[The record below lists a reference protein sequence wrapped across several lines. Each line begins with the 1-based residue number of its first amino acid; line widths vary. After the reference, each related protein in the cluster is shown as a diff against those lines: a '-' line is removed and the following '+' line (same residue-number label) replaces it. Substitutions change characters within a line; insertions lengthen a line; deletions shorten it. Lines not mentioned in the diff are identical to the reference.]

1 LLENLLLAREPQQA
15 WETDLAKLLDQWVR
29 LVLRFR
35 VASIVLMAIITG
47 IAGLCFLQVEVR
59 NSLRYMID
67 ESSTRGNYYY
77 DTREI
82 FGSDNV
88 MLLGIEDDQLLTGD
102 FLKKLRRL
110 EASLEAHP
118 MVLQVTSLGGL
129 QRVGTNEAGA
139 MEVRP
144 YFPDDQTEQERR
156 EAVAALRSDGMYVPG
171 LLTQDGNGTAVI
183 VRLVGDTK
191 ADMKRAGVEAAMR
204 ATAERLPNG
213 HLLLRTEAGRASLV
227 DTARMFAVPELYDIV
242 AKTGFEL
249 DRLYKTGMPASLT
262 ALMLET
268 ERHAG
273 PYFLASL
280 VIILILV
287 SLMLKEWRATL
298 MVFLTALPA
307 SLWGAGFGG
316 MINGGL
322 SIVASMAPMI
332 ILVLATANIVHL
344 VGQYRFER
352 LRCDKDEAII
362 RTFHEVGMACFL
374 TTLTTLI
381 GFTSLRFLPV
391 GTAKE
396 LAVIASIGV
405 TAAFIIA
412 FVLGP
417 ALLSLLN
424 VPGAEASESRWM
436 TATLE
441 RCRLLAKNHPIFVMS
456 LGGGCT
462 ILAIIG
468 LMVLK
473 IDTNVDAKFYDG
485 HPVQVAAK
493 WFGDRMTGGASAE
506 IIIDTGQAGG
516 ALERQA
522 FIRKVDGEEAVE
534 EGTTGE
540 DEIAGFEDDDGF
552 GTGDQNS
559 GTTEAVDPIAGA
571 MPNTVLERLQTLETR
586 LNALQKPDIYEGKK
600 PIRDVISLVDI
611 AERTHQ
617 AMGGEGTLPNRAQLA
632 SQLALFAGEGGEGLD
647 LLVDESRRYVRV
659 QLRLPS
665 IGSANMVKVID
676 EVETIAGDLFPMP
689 EGGLRTEVTGMESLF
704 SHLIETLSSQ
714 LAKGFI
720 FAAFVITL
728 VMTFVFRSVRVGLS
742 SMLPNILPVISGIGV
757 VGLVGLMID
766 IDALFLVSVAL
777 GIAVDDTIH
786 FLVRYRHERQAGKDL
801 DEAVRLS
808 LCETG
813 LGIVRTSIILV
824 CGFGIWLTSP
834 YLTFKYMGL
843 ILPMTM
849 IMAVVADML
858 VIPAMVY
865 LGWIRVPI
873 DEQSAPA

>member
-1 LLENLLLAREPQQA
+1 
-15 WETDLAKLLDQWVR
+15 
-29 LVLRFR
+29 
-35 VASIVLMAIITG
+35 
-47 IAGLCFLQVEVR
+47 
-59 NSLRYMID
+59 
-67 ESSTRGNYYY
+67 
-77 DTREI
+77 
-82 FGSDNV
+82 
-88 MLLGIEDDQLLTGD
+88 
-102 FLKKLRRL
+102 
-110 EASLEAHP
+110 
-118 MVLQVTSLGGL
+118 
-129 QRVGTNEAGA
+129 
-139 MEVRP
+139 
-144 YFPDDQTEQERR
+144 
-156 EAVAALRSDGMYVPG
+156 
-171 LLTQDGNGTAVI
+171 
-183 VRLVGDTK
+183 
-191 ADMKRAGVEAAMR
+191 
-204 ATAERLPNG
+204 
-213 HLLLRTEAGRASLV
+213 
-227 DTARMFAVPELYDIV
+227 
-242 AKTGFEL
+242 
-249 DRLYKTGMPASLT
+249 TGMPASLT

-273 PYFLASL
+273 PYFAASL

-287 SLMLKEWRATL
+287 SFMLKEWRATL

-316 MINGGL
+316 TINGGL

-344 VGQYRFER
+344 VGQYRIER
-352 LRCDKDEAII
+352 LRCDKEEAII

-381 GFTSLRFLPV
+381 GFSSLRFLPV

-405 TAAFIIA
+405 AASFVIA

-424 VPGAEASESRWM
+424 VPGAAPSESKWM
-436 TATLE
+436 TAALE
-441 RCRLLAKNHPIFVMS
+441 RCRLVAKERPVFVVAM
-456 LGGGCT
+456 GGLST
-462 ILAIIG
+462 VLAIIG
-468 LMVLK
+468 LMLLK

-506 IIIDTGQAGG
+506 IIIDTGQEGG
-516 ALERQA
+516 ALERSA
-522 FIRKVDGEEAVE
+522 FIREQRPAEATKQETPTEE
-534 EGTTGE
+534 
-540 DEIAGFEDDDGF
+540 EIAGFDDDDGF
-552 GTGDQNS
+552 GSADGA
-559 GTTEAVDPIAGA
+559 TESTEIVDPVAGA
-571 MPNTVLERLQTLETR
+571 LPNTVLVRLQALESKLR
-586 LNALQKPDIYEGKK
+586 GLQRPDIYEGKK
-600 PIRDVISLVDI
+600 PILDVISLVDI
-611 AERTHQ
+611 AERTHS

-632 SQLALFAGEGGEGLD
+632 SQLALFAGEGGEGLN

-665 IGSANMVKVID
+665 VGSANLVKIVD
-676 EVETIAGDLFPMP
+676 EVEAAAQELFPRP
-689 EGGLRTEVTGMESLF
+689 EGGLRTGVTGMESLF

-714 LAKGFI
+714 LAKGFG
-720 FAAFVITL
+720 FAALVITL
-728 VMTFVFRSVRVGLS
+728 VMAFVFRSVRVGLS

-757 VGLVGLMID
+757 VGLFGLMVD

-873 DEQSAPA
+873 SEPAETA